1 MTHGITTIFISPW
14 VETGEVVILDF
25 LVFFGRIMKFYSIG
39 SAAKET
45 VTRIKS
51 FLQIQLENELLQF
64 SIFIQLILKL
74 VLPYDNQIVSKIFEF
89 AFSFFGHL
97 VQFI

>member
-14 VETGEVVILDF
+14 VETEVVILDF

>member
-51 FLQIQLENELLQF
+51 FLQIQLGNEYFYPTDFETGAPIRQ
-64 SIFIQLILKL
+64 SDRIQ
-74 VLPYDNQIVSKIFEF
+74 DF
-89 AFSFFGHL
+89 
-97 VQFI
+97 